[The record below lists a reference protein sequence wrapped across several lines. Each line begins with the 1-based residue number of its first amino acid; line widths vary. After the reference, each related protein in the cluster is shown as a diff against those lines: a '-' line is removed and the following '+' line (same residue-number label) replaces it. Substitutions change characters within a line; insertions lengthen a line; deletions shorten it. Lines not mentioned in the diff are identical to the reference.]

1 MNITT
6 DRLFAL
12 IKKKFAWQKKQK
24 TKKNVLITSTNDSI
38 YTTGLILNNSSLSSI
53 IYNSIDESII
63 TQFKNITYLSMT
75 NNFLRK
81 IDFIKNLPN
90 LYYLDLYN
98 NSLED
103 YSPFNVKNI
112 FGYLRFSVDHF
123 NHKKLLALNK
133 FVCSIIEIE
142 IDDLNVLKTF
152 KNNNQNVIIVND
164 HFNYLFDRVVNQ
176 EIHLKK
182 AGNKRKSAFEFNFN
196 FKISGK
202 FDSSDK
208 LKQISINNN
217 NNKKSKKIKRNS
229 VNFLPSNVKDI
240 ESYFMENKDLGKL
253 ASFFTLYNRKKDV
266 LMNKG
271 LLSNSEKLVSSEDY
285 LNLEREKLILLSEVY
300 FKLNNYKKIFES
312 FYIMNF
318 ENVFA
323 NRKVNRINLINLGG
337 INHSFE
343 DNILLK
349 ENVKIRMLLIILT
362 TILFHIV
369 GIIGREMNMLILN
382 FIFEKYFNFKKEE
395 ILNINEINLNNV
407 HLISIYLYLYDKFTR
422 NLEYEVELDSF
433 YKKIVQILSMEKL
446 ILKSNILFNNYNS
459 DNQIQLDNNN
469 DNNNNNNNN
478 NNNDNNENN
487 NENNN
492 NEEEKIKKNNNN
504 QQQQT
509 TFHKQTK
516 TKHSR

>member
-12 IKKKFAWQKKQK
+12 IKKKFSWKKK
-24 TKKNVLITSTNDSI
+24 LKPKKNLLITSKNDSI

-53 IYNSIDESII
+53 NFNSIDDAII
-63 TQFKNITYLSMT
+63 NQFKNITYLSMT

-164 HFNYLFDRVVNQ
+164 HFNYLYDRVVNQ

-182 AGNKRKSAFEFNFN
+182 MGNKRKSAFEFNFN
-196 FKISGK
+196 FNISK
-202 FDSSDK
+202 FDSSEK
-208 LKQISINNN
+208 LSHIILSNN
-217 NNKKSKKIKRNS
+217 NNKSSNKKIKRNS

-240 ESYFMENKDLGKL
+240 ESYFMENRDLGKL

-271 LLSNSEKLVSSEDY
+271 FL
-285 LNLEREKLILLSEVY
+285 
-300 FKLNNYKKIFES
+300 
-312 FYIMNF
+312 
-318 ENVFA
+318 
-323 NRKVNRINLINLGG
+323 
-337 INHSFE
+337 
-343 DNILLK
+343 
-349 ENVKIRMLLIILT
+349 
-362 TILFHIV
+362 
-369 GIIGREMNMLILN
+369 
-382 FIFEKYFNFKKEE
+382 
-395 ILNINEINLNNV
+395 
-407 HLISIYLYLYDKFTR
+407 
-422 NLEYEVELDSF
+422 
-433 YKKIVQILSMEKL
+433 
-446 ILKSNILFNNYNS
+446 
-459 DNQIQLDNNN
+459 
-469 DNNNNNNNN
+469 
-478 NNNDNNENN
+478 
-487 NENNN
+487 
-492 NEEEKIKKNNNN
+492 
-504 QQQQT
+504 
-509 TFHKQTK
+509 
-516 TKHSR
+516 